1 VRDYERKFYLL
12 WKENT
17 KLSDS
22 LTSKEKLEHNVQKL
36 QNAQNESTD
45 IRNSSTW
52 RLAKK
57 QGARTRFMP
66 EDSSL
71 EKFYFWY
78 LAKRS
83 KRRTA

>member
-52 RLAKK
+52 RLVKII
-57 QGARTRFMP
+57 
-66 EDSSL
+66 
-71 EKFYFWY
+71 
-78 LAKRS
+78 
-83 KRRTA
+83 